1 MVGFSNVLLPA
12 NVTVKLFPVA
22 KSKAIE
28 AASVRVTGIPT
39 TCPTKVAS
47 VIEASVMIAIEVS
60 TVLAETVLVNVPL
73 EALTTLVSIEVAV
86 KVLIVKAETDVG
98 TSSL

>member
-28 AASVRVTGIPT
+28 VASVRVTGVPT
-39 TCPTKVAS
+39 TCPAKVAS

-73 EALTTLVSIEVAV
+73 AALTNEALITLVSIEVAV
-86 KVLIVKAETDVG
+86 MNMLNSG
-98 TSSL
+98 